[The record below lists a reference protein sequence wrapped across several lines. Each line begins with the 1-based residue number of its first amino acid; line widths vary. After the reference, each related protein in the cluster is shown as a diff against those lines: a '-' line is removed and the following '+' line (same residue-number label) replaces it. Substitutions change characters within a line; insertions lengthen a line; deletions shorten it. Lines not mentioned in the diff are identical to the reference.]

1 LTNIVIEP
9 QAALDIEEA
18 ARWYEKQLPR
28 LGVEFVSE
36 TDFAIEK
43 IQINP
48 KLYLQSYRCV
58 RRVLLRRFPYAMYF
72 VANDTE
78 IRILAVLHQV
88 RSDKTVNLR
97 LL

>member
-9 QAALDIEEA
+9 QASLDIEEA
-18 ARWYEKQLPR
+18 ARWYENQLIG
-28 LGVEFVSE
+28 LGVQLVLEVDC
-36 TDFAIEK
+36 TIEK
-43 IQINP
+43 VQNNP
-48 KLYLQSYRCV
+48 KLYLQSYRNA
-58 RRVLLRRFPYAMYF
+58 RRALLRQFPYAIYY

-88 RSDKTVNLR
+88 RSDKNVNLR

>member
-1 LTNIVIEP
+1 MTSIVIEP
-9 QAALDIEEA
+9 QASLDIEEA
-18 ARWYEKQLPR
+18 ARWYENQLIG
-28 LGVEFVSE
+28 LGVEFILEVDVANE
-36 TDFAIEK
+36 RVQK
-43 IQINP
+43 NP
-48 KLYLQSYRCV
+48 KLYLQSYRSS

-78 IRILAVLHQV
+78 IRILAILHQV